1 MTANQQRNALEKI
14 LSSSLS
20 RVIDF
25 LNFAE
30 TKNTA
35 MLTFAS
41 AWMVLIINL
50 VAGDR
55 ALLDG
60 MKTALPVALALFGA
74 AALVAIWSFLPKRSL
89 RISTAIPT
97 AWGQPDGH
105 ERAKGRAE

>member
-25 LNFAE
+25 LKFAE

-74 AALVAIWSFLPKRSL
+74 AALVAIWSFLPKRKPENFNRDPNRL
-89 RISTAIPT
+89 GAT
-97 AWGQPDGH
+97 
-105 ERAKGRAE
+105 